1 MENNHAKTVIAVITY
16 IRGPWNPCWFLLPE
30 IHSHEMNLPGFVLVT
45 RPGKRLRF
53 ATEAMAIE
61 IVDLPSYK
69 KWWFS
74 MAF

>member
-1 MENNHAKTVIAVITY
+1 
-16 IRGPWNPCWFLLPE
+16 
-30 IHSHEMNLPGFVLVT
+30 MNIPGFLLVT

-69 KWWFS
+69 KMVIFHGVLS
-74 MAF
+74 NSLPEGKS